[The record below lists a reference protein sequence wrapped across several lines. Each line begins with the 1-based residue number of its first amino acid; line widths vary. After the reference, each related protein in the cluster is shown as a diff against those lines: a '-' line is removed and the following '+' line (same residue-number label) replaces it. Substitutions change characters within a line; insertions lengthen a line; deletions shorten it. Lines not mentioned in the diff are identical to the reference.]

1 MHSIENKRCAKGI
14 NMIHIKANDKLSP
27 ELQEYYDN
35 KVKEFYKERYNLE
48 IYKLIDLLEIGIK
61 MNCKSVGL
69 SSDVADF
76 KKLLLELK
84 TSKEFLETYKR
95 MLDERVMYGK

>member
-1 MHSIENKRCAKGI
+1 
-14 NMIHIKANDKLSP
+14 MIHIKANDKLSP

-35 KVKEFYKERYNLE
+35 KIKEINKERYGLE
-48 IYKLIDLLEIGIK
+48 IYNLIDLLEIGIK
-61 MNCKSVGL
+61 TNCKSVAL

-84 TSKEFLETYKR
+84 TSKEFLETYTR
-95 MLDERVMYGK
+95 MLEERFMYGK